1 MRTKTA
7 KTTKTAKKTPP
18 KRKPPARCDIEFE
31 PGCITSPAI
40 EMEAFLWDGWVT
52 EFLNKPIPEVCIT
65 LYEDSVSSVYVRS
78 PADLEK
84 MANWL
89 LKAAEWMRSQKKG

>member
-7 KTTKTAKKTPP
+7 KTAKKTPP

-31 PGCITSPAI
+31 PGSITSPAI
-40 EMEAFLWDGWVT
+40 VMEGFMGNDYVT
-52 EFLNKPIPEVCIT
+52 EYLDKPVPKVCIT
-65 LYEDSVSSVYVRS
+65 LYEDSVSNVYVRS

-89 LKAAEWMRSQKKG
+89 LKAAEWMRSRKKG

>member
-1 MRTKTA
+1 MRT

-18 KRKPPARCDIEFE
+18 KKKPPARCDIEFE

-40 EMEAFLWDGWVT
+40 EMEAFVI
-52 EFLNKPIPEVCIT
+52 EFMIKPRPEVCIT
-65 LYEDSVSSVYVRS
+65 LYEDSVSNVYVQS